1 MKILKRIKEISRSQ
15 ISRERALTT
24 TEQISAITHLVN
36 SLEVLA
42 NDRNPRNAALVD
54 WNLIKDEYS
63 WAPRHVHDF
72 LGFVSR
78 PGVSRAIHVARAA
91 SAISLM
97 IPGTHRH
104 HRAAAGMFL
113 SLTSVITS
121 PRQHFGTDGSDQVA
135 FLAQGVAA
143 LARMGEQQPRTV
155 DSCLWFVGLQS
166 SLSYF
171 ASGVAK
177 AAGPLWRSGEALPL
191 ILRTEAY
198 GDSTAYRLVKKYP
211 AAARAATTAVL
222 LLECGFPVVFLA
234 KGRMTLPVLISAGTF
249 HVINARVMGL
259 SRFVWAFLS
268 TYPAILYIT
277 QEDLGSVRYEQ

>member
-177 AAGPLWRSGEALPL
+177 AATSGVPAKLCRSFCAPRRTATALL
-191 ILRTEAY
+191 IVSSRNTPQRPEQQLRLCY
-198 GDSTAYRLVKKYP
+198 SWS
-211 AAARAATTAVL
+211 AVS
-222 LLECGFPVVFLA
+222 P
-234 KGRMTLPVLISAGTF
+234 
-249 HVINARVMGL
+249 
-259 SRFVWAFLS
+259 
-268 TYPAILYIT
+268 
-277 QEDLGSVRYEQ
+277 

>member
-177 AAGPLWRSGEALPL
+177 AATSLAFRRSSAAHSAHRGVRRQHCLSSRQEIPRSGQSSNYGCATPGVRFPRSVSGQRQDDAAGPHLGGYIPCDKCTGNGSLSICVGISFHIPCDSLHHAGGPRFGAL
-191 ILRTEAY
+191 
-198 GDSTAYRLVKKYP
+198 
-211 AAARAATTAVL
+211 
-222 LLECGFPVVFLA
+222 
-234 KGRMTLPVLISAGTF
+234 
-249 HVINARVMGL
+249 
-259 SRFVWAFLS
+259 
-268 TYPAILYIT
+268 
-277 QEDLGSVRYEQ
+277 